1 VSWKITFSRWG
12 LPLTVKASG
21 TAVSQSVVTWVK
33 DAGIPH
39 CAAAS
44 QAAAAAASSPPK
56 ACFCEARVRLVYAVT
71 APVEDLCATRR
82 S

>member
-1 VSWKITFSRWG
+1 MSWKVTFSRWG

-44 QAAAAAASSPPK
+44 QAAASSPPK
-56 ACFCEARVRLVYAVT
+56 ACFCEARVRLV
-71 APVEDLCATRR
+71 
-82 S
+82 